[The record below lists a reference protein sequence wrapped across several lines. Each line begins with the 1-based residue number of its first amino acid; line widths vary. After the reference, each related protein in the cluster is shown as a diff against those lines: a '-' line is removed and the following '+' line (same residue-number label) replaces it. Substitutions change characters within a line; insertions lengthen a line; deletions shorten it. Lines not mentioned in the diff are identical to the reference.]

1 MALMER
7 LKNFLSG
14 KRVDTTSS
22 PPYLLAI
29 RSSNWFIIS
38 TICTAVF
45 TDLFLYG
52 IIVPVIPFA
61 LEGRAHVAQKDVQKW
76 VSVLL
81 AVYGG
86 ALLIGSPL
94 AGWFADRSTSRRLPL
109 LLGLF
114 ALGGSTVML
123 CLAKTVVLFVMGR
136 ILQGFAAAVV
146 WTVGIAL
153 LVDTVGQNSI
163 GEVLGW
169 VSLSMAVAVLLA
181 PLLGGIVYER
191 AGYYPV
197 YYIAFAFIALD
208 IFLRLALIE
217 KRIAQQWIQP
227 GVSEA
232 PSTMDEAT
240 DSTQEKDSA
249 LPDNSQIPVINN
261 SSPDLTTQPVPL
273 SQRLSPV
280 FTLLASRRILAAL
293 WGCIV
298 QGSLLTAFDS
308 VIPLFVQKT
317 FGVSATSISLILV
330 NSSRHFQP
338 QPRQLQCFN

>member
-1 MALMER
+1 MVLMER

-14 KRVDTTSS
+14 KRVNTTSS
-22 PPYLLAI
+22 PPYLLSI

-38 TICTAVF
+38 TICVAVF

-61 LEGRAHVAQKDVQKW
+61 LEGRAQVAQKDVQKW

-86 ALLIGSPL
+86 ALLLGSPV

-114 ALGGSTVML
+114 ALAGSTVML
-123 CLAKTVVLFVMGR
+123 CLAKTVVLFVIGR
-136 ILQGFAAAVV
+136 VLQGFAAAVV
-146 WTVGIAL
+146 WTVGTAL

-163 GEVLGW
+163 GETLGW
-169 VSLSMAVAVLLA
+169 VSLSMALAVLLA
-181 PLLGGIVYER
+181 PLLGGVVYER

-197 YYIAFAFIALD
+197 YYIAFAFIGLD

-217 KRIAQQWIQP
+217 KKMAQQWMVVRPATLEGPSIV
-227 GVSEA
+227 GEA
-232 PSTMDEAT
+232 P
-240 DSTQEKDSA
+240 DSTQPKDSA
-249 LPDNSQIPVINN
+249 LPENSQRPVVIND
-261 SSPDLTTQPVPL
+261 SGPVTVPL
-273 SQRLSPV
+273 HHKLPPV
-280 FTLLASRRILAAL
+280 FTLLANRRILTAL

-298 QGSLLTAFDS
+298 QGSLL
-308 VIPLFVQKT
+308 
-317 FGVSATSISLILV
+317 
-330 NSSRHFQP
+330 
-338 QPRQLQCFN
+338 